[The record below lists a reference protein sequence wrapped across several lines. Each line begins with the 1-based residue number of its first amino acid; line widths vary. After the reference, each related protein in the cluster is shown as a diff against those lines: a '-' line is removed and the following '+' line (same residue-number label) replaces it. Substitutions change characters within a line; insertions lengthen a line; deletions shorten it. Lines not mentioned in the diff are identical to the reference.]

1 MQYKHIKQ
9 QNSGNT
15 CCRSLFFPIFAAMI
29 TKYIDKSL
37 NAYVEQEIL
46 PRYDYFDAAHQ
57 RNHAEEVIA
66 RSLALTKH
74 YEVDKNMVYAI
85 AAYHDTGLCEGR
97 ETHHL
102 VSGRIIREDQ
112 KLREWFYEDQIETM
126 AQAAEDHRASSG
138 HEPRSIYGKIVA
150 EADRLITPEKVIR
163 RTIQF
168 GLDHY
173 PELDKEG
180 QYRRFREHLLEKYSD
195 TGYLRLWLPESE
207 NAPRLEEL
215 RKIIRDERKMRET
228 FEQTY
233 EKCMISS

>member
-1 MQYKHIKQ
+1 MVNPAI
-9 QNSGNT
+9 
-15 CCRSLFFPIFAAMI
+15 I
-29 TKYIDKSL
+29 T
-37 NAYVEQEIL
+37 YVEQEVL
-46 PRYDYFDAAHQ
+46 PRYDFFDAAHK
-57 RNHAEEVIA
+57 RNHAEEVIE
-66 RSLALTKH
+66 RSMALAEH
-74 YEVDKNMVYAI
+74 YDVDKNMVYAI

-97 ETHHL
+97 DTHHL

-112 KLREWFYEDQIETM
+112 KLREWFDEIQIETM

-180 QYRRFREHLLEKYSD
+180 QYQRFKAHLMEKYSD
-195 TGYLRLWLPESE
+195 TGYLRLWIPESD
-207 NAPRLEEL
+207 NATRLEEL
-215 RKIIRDERKMRET
+215 RKIIRDERKIREV
-228 FEQTY
+228 FEQTFDL
-233 EKCMISS
+233 

>member
-1 MQYKHIKQ
+1 MVKHCVNPVDSRVASEEKPE
-9 QNSGNT
+9 T
-15 CCRSLFFPIFAAMI
+15 LA
-29 TKYIDKSL
+29 
-37 NAYVEQEIL
+37 EH
-46 PRYDYFDAAHQ
+46 YD
-57 RNHAEEVIA
+57 VIA
-66 RSLALTKH
+66 
-74 YEVDKNMVYAI
+74 DMVYAI

-97 ETHHL
+97 DTHHL
-102 VSGRIIREDQ
+102 VSGRIIREDK
-112 KLREWFYEDQIETM
+112 KLRDWFDESKIETM

-150 EADRLITPEKVIR
+150 EADRLILPEKVIR
-163 RTIQF
+163 RTIQY

-215 RKIIRDERKMRET
+215 RSIIRDEKAMREA
-228 FEQTY
+228 FEQLFPN
-233 EKCMISS
+233 

>member
-1 MQYKHIKQ
+1 MLPV
-9 QNSGNT
+9 
-15 CCRSLFFPIFAAMI
+15 LFFPIFATIMTNHI
-29 TKYIDKSL
+29 EKNLTDYI
-37 NAYVEQEIL
+37 EQVIL
-46 PRYDYFDAAHQ
+46 PRYDHFDAAHK

-66 RSLALTKH
+66 RSLALTEH
-74 YEVDKNMVYAI
+74 YDVDKNMVYAI

-97 ETHHL
+97 DMHHL
-102 VSGRIIREDQ
+102 VSGRIIREDK
-112 KLREWFYEDQIETM
+112 KLREWFSKEQTETM

-150 EADRLITPEKVIR
+150 EADRLILPEKVIR

-180 QYRRFREHLLEKYSD
+180 QFQRFRQHLLEKYSD

-215 RKIIRDERKMRET
+215 RAIIRDENKMREA
-228 FEQTY
+228 FEQLFP
-233 EKCMISS
+233 S

>member
-1 MQYKHIKQ
+1 MRQTNRTMGNHI
-9 QNSGNT
+9 N
-15 CCRSLFFPIFAAMI
+15 
-29 TKYIDKSL
+29 DKL
-37 NAYVEQEIL
+37 IQYVERGIL
-46 PRYDYFDAAHQ
+46 PRYDFFDAAHQ

-66 RSLALTKH
+66 RSLALAEH
-74 YEVDKNMVYAI
+74 YEVDIDMVYAI

-97 ETHHL
+97 DMHHL
-102 VSGRIIREDQ
+102 VSGRIIRED
-112 KLREWFYEDQIETM
+112 KNLREWFDEEQIETM

-168 GLDHY
+168 GLDHH

-180 QYRRFREHLLEKYSD
+180 QYQRFREHLLEKYSD
-195 TGYLRLWLPESE
+195 TGYLKLWLPESE

-215 RKIIRDERKMRET
+215 RRIIRDEKQMRKV
-228 FEQTY
+228 FESAFG
-233 EKCMISS
+233 EL